1 MSDQIVKFEDKV
13 KERMKEI
20 VADLIPDDKWEAI
33 VSATV
38 LEFEKVDLPKLV
50 KAELTEKYKLLIQNE
65 FQKPEWQQK
74 WSGNLPIASE
84 MVQKLLIE
92 AAPLILANMIG
103 GISQQVIYDLQSRT
117 RQY

>member
-38 LEFEKVDLPKLV
+38 SEFEKVDLPKLV
-50 KAELTEKYKLLIQNE
+50 KAELTEKYKLLIQAE
-65 FQKPEWQQK
+65 FQKPEWQQR
-74 WSGNLPIASE
+74 WSGNLPVASE
-84 MVQKLLIE
+84 MVQKLLVE
-92 AAPLILANMIG
+92 SAPLILANMIG
-103 GISQQVIYDLQSRT
+103 GVTQQVMYDLQAKIQR
-117 RQY
+117 Y

>member
-1 MSDQIVKFEDKV
+1 MPNQVIKFEDRV

-20 VADLIPDDKWEAI
+20 VADLIPDDKWESI
-33 VSATV
+33 VSSTV

-50 KAELTEKYKLLIQNE
+50 KDELTEKYKLLIQSE

-74 WSGNLPIASE
+74 WNGNFPAASE

-92 AAPLILANMIG
+92 AAPQILANMIG
-103 GISQQVIYDLQSRT
+103 GVSQQVMYDLQDKILR
-117 RQY
+117 Y